1 MEIRPPFAYR
11 PTAAAASLVFSPPP
25 QAAFVAR
32 DGFAGSVPEPLA
44 GPLALAPEPPS
55 AVRLGALRSL
65 VMVAGFGILGALAL
79 SGPVYAEESAR
90 PASTASVTSAEL
102 AEAKRYGLSDRTARQ
117 LAAHPETADLLRD
130 LPSDIASSYRRMTP
144 AQKRVNYEELT
155 GTTRVGLMKI
165 NNRKAFVE
173 GTVLGVDALPRMHD
187 AIDARVEKGDLT
199 PKEGAE
205 LKANLTRLSRLTPRQ
220 RQAIADVV
228 VWEGPGR

>member
-1 MEIRPPFAYR
+1 MEIRPPFPQR
-11 PTAAAASLVFSPPP
+11 PTAAAAAMAFSPPP
-25 QAAFVAR
+25 QAGFMVA
-32 DGFAGSVPEPLA
+32 DGFAGSVPAPEA
-44 GPLALAPEPPS
+44 GPLRAAEAVSPS
-55 AVRLGALRSL
+55 VRLGPLRSL
-65 VMVAGFGILGALAL
+65 VVAAGFGILGAIALAT
-79 SGPVYAEESAR
+79 PVQAEEPSR
-90 PASTASVTSAEL
+90 PASAASVTSAEL
-102 AEAKRYGLSDRTARQ
+102 AEARRYGLSARTAQQ
-117 LAAHPETADLLRD
+117 LAAHPETADILRD
-130 LPSDIASSYRRMTP
+130 LPSDIASSYQRMTP
-144 AQKRVNYEELT
+144 AQKRVNYQEMT